1 MSVKFTVTENTIPA
15 ASRRI
20 QRQLNRLPDEAYDVF
35 YKETPIRT
43 GNARSK
49 TRLRGDTIDA
59 NYPYAQR
66 LDDGY
71 SRQSPRGMIQ
81 PTLQYLRKRVRQIIG
96 R

>member
-1 MSVKFTVTENTIPA
+1 MSIKFTVTENTLPA
-15 ASRRI
+15 ATRRI
-20 QRQLNRLPDEAYDVF
+20 QRQLNKLPDEAYDVF
-35 YKETPIRT
+35 RKETPIRT

-49 TRLRGDTIDA
+49 TRLRGNTIDA

-71 SRQSPRGMIQ
+71 SRQSPRGMIL
-81 PTLQYLRKRVRQIIG
+81 PTMQYLRKRLRQIIG